1 MNKAHL
7 VLIVCA
13 SLLAGC
19 SSAPQSSA
27 GTSPKKDR
35 WGWVPFVG
43 DKDDSAS
50 KSAPTRPPAQ
60 PPAPPP
66 EPVVASAYDPAPA
79 IAPPPNPPPR
89 EADAPKESG
98 GWLPFRKKAP
108 PPPAPPPE
116 PTYHGEVLAITE
128 VDTPP
133 QPVADQV
140 RAVYPT
146 ALRRK
151 GVTGSAVLSFVVT
164 PEGVTRDIRL
174 ISATQAAFADAAID
188 AVKKWRYIP
197 AKKGTH
203 AVNCA
208 MEIPVVFNLN
218 AY

>member
-1 MNKAHL
+1 MIKQTS
-7 VLIVCA
+7 A
-13 SLLAGC
+13 SLLLLALLLSGC
-19 SSAPQSSA
+19 SSSPSTSA
-27 GTSPKKDR
+27 TSAPKKDR

-43 DKDDSAS
+43 DKNDAT
-50 KSAPTRPPAQ
+50 AAPAQ
-60 PPAPPP
+60 PPAPRP
-66 EPVVASAYDPAPA
+66 EPVVATAYDPAPA

-89 EADAPKESG
+89 QADTPKEGG

-108 PPPAPPPE
+108 PPPAAPPE

-140 RAVYPT
+140 RPVFPA

-151 GVTGSAVLSFVVT
+151 GVAGSAVLSFVVT

-174 ISATQAAFADAAID
+174 ISATQAAFANAAIE
-188 AVKKWRYIP
+188 AVKQWRYIP
-197 AKKGTH
+197 AKKGSH